1 MKTNAELLRAVQYF
15 TREKDIMSGLLLDT
29 AEFRQEKEEIV
40 KELMNKLAKLARGEA
55 DWLFAMH
62 NATGKYLTDLTEEL
76 STTINSKNAEIVEYF
91 AQHPEKMQ
99 NKVILAHLPKT
110 LATKYADRISRLPEE
125 YKPVIASVEL
135 ATRIV
140 YTQTGS
146 LPAEVDCATAAI

>member
-1 MKTNAELLRAVQYF
+1 MKDASANKCGVITSSFEIL
-15 TREKDIMSGLLLDT
+15 SGLLLDEE
-29 AEFRQEKEEIV
+29 EFKQEKAAIV
-40 KELMNKLAKLARGEA
+40 SEVLEKLAMLARGEA
-55 DWLFAMH
+55 EWLFSQH
-62 NATGKYLTDLTEEL
+62 VTTGKYLTDLTEEL

-99 NKVILAHLPKT
+99 DKVILAHLPKT
-110 LATKYADRISRLPEE
+110 LATKYADRISRLPDE
-125 YKPVIASVEL
+125 YKPAIAAVEL